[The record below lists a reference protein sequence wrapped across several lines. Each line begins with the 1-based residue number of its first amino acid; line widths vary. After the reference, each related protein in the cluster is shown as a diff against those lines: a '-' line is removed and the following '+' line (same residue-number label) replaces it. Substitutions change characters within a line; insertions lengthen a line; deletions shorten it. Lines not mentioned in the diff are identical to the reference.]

1 MRKNE
6 LIQDR
11 EERQNRGKRNVFKF
25 AGRTDMNKKERG
37 GIRQTGRHTVQER
50 VKKTDKEGE
59 NITKTGLK

>member
-1 MRKNE
+1 MF
-6 LIQDR
+6 
-11 EERQNRGKRNVFKF
+11 FKF